1 MSNRGKGGSGDA
13 SKSLSAFAT
22 KHWGDALGG
31 SAAVGS
37 LLAHCLTA
45 CYLCC
50 TVAMFVGVFA
60 QARLPPSRR
69 RRRRDPMRLFRALA
83 RSAGRRRLFGLFL
96 LLLLLLLVSSRDEC
110 SCPRAERCV
119 VCVVVIVRV
128 DRQRSP
134 YTFARRCVV
143 WCTTVLL
150 GVCTKELS
158 VYYYYYL

>member
-69 RRRRDPMRLFRALA
+69 RRRRRDPVRLFRALA
-83 RSAGRRRLFGLFL
+83 RSAGRRRLFALFL
-96 LLLLLLLVSSRDEC
+96 LLLLLLLATNALARVPSVASCVSSSSSESTASGRHTHSRGGVLC
-110 SCPRAERCV
+110 GVPRCCWVYVLRNCL
-119 VCVVVIVRV
+119 
-128 DRQRSP
+128 
-134 YTFARRCVV
+134 
-143 WCTTVLL
+143 CTT
-150 GVCTKELS
+150 TTT
-158 VYYYYYL
+158 YR